1 MSAGKGAL
9 LAVDT
14 DLLKLLPVAIY
25 TTDANG
31 FLTFYN
37 DAAAEFWGI
46 KPELGRTRWSGAHR
60 FYSVSG
66 ERILLENGPVATT
79 LKSGEAARHECITER
94 PDGTRIHTL
103 AFPYP
108 LRDASGRLTGTIN
121 LLTDVTD
128 SYKGAAA
135 QARLAAIVASS
146 DDAIVAKTLTGHITS
161 WNKGATRIFGYEEKD
176 VLGLSINIIVPPEL
190 QDEERRILT
199 RIGRGEHIDHY
210 ETVRVA
216 KDGRR
221 VDVSLTVSPLHDKH
235 GKIIGASKVARD
247 ITEKK
252 RAEEMQRLLLGELN
266 HRVKNMLAIVQSIAT
281 QTLRRATSPD
291 EFAKSFTGRV
301 QAIARAHT
309 LFTRDSWQ
317 GTDIR
322 DLVRDQ
328 LLLDD
333 EEDSRISWSG
343 APVSLEPQTAMSF
356 SMILHELGTNARK
369 YGALSVPSGRLSLQW
384 SLDPDAGLVLNW
396 FERGGP
402 LVHAP
407 LRHGFGTTLIE
418 KGLKAHGGQAE
429 INFDPEGLICEI
441 RLPLPTNAQMS
452 LPLPPLGQQDTRPAE
467 RPDPLSI
474 KGKRILVIEDEP
486 LVSMDIE
493 TCLAESGSIV
503 VGPAN
508 NVTLARQLIE
518 SESFDGALVDANLA
532 GEPVDEI
539 ANALLARRIPFVF
552 LTGYGRDSLPA
563 AFRETGIIGKPYTRE
578 QLVAAAGQMLNGG
591 STSGV

>member
-1 MSAGKGAL
+1 MSAGKGNP

-14 DLLKLLPVAIY
+14 ELLKVLPVAIY
-25 TTDANG
+25 TTDADG

-37 DAAAEFWGI
+37 DAAAEFWGQR
-46 KPELGRTRWSGAHR
+46 PELGRTRWSGAHR
-60 FYSVSG
+60 FYSTSG
-66 ERILLENGPVATT
+66 DNIPHERGPVART
-79 LKSGEAARHECITER
+79 LETGEAQRHECVTER

-108 LRDASGRLTGTIN
+108 LRDANGRLTGSIN
-121 LLTDVTD
+121 LLTDITD

-135 QARLAAIVASS
+135 LARLAAVVASS
-146 DDAIVAKTLTGHITS
+146 DDAIVTKTLTGHITS
-161 WNKGATRIFGYEEKD
+161 WNKSATRIFGYEEKEI
-176 VLGLSINIIVPPEL
+176 LGQPINIIVPPEL
-190 QDEERRILT
+190 QDEEKEILT

-210 ETVRVA
+210 ETERVA

-221 VDVSLTVSPLHDKH
+221 VYVSLTVSPLHDKS
-235 GKIIGASKVARD
+235 GRIIGASKVARD

-252 RAEEMQRLLLGELN
+252 RTEEMQQLLLGELN

-281 QTLRRATSPD
+281 QTLRRAASPE
-291 EFAKSFTGRV
+291 EFTKSFTGRV
-301 QAIARAHT
+301 QALARAHT

-317 GTDIR
+317 GTDIH

-333 EEDSRISWSG
+333 EKDDRIIWSG
-343 APVSLEPQTAMSF
+343 APFVLEPQSAMSF

-369 YGALSVPSGRLSLQW
+369 YGALSVPGGQLSLEW
-384 SLDPDAGLVLNW
+384 TLESGIGLVLRW
-396 FERGGP
+396 LERGGP

-407 LRHGFGTTLIE
+407 LRQGFGTTLIE
-418 KGLKAHGGQAE
+418 KGLKAHGGEAAIE
-429 INFDPEGLICEI
+429 YDPEGLTCEI
-441 RLPLPTNAQMS
+441 RLPLPNNTQIG
-452 LPLPPLGQQDTRPAE
+452 LPLTERRPAAASLAE
-467 RPDPLSI
+467 RLSL

-508 NVTLARQLIE
+508 NITRARQLIE
-518 SESFDGALVDANLA
+518 NESFDGALVDANLA
-532 GEPVDEI
+532 GEPVDEL
-539 ANALLARRIPFVF
+539 ASALVARGIPFVF
-552 LTGYGRDSLPA
+552 LTGYGRDSLPV
-563 AFRETGIIGKPYTRE
+563 AFRDTGIIGKPYTRE
-578 QLVAAAGQMLNGG
+578 QLVAAAGQMLNGQPANG
-591 STSGV
+591 